1 MPAEMP
7 AAAQNLPLSWKRF
20 DGCRRD
26 CTQLIDAQV
35 VGGGT
40 KTVEEEVLLCK
51 RLRRSQPTVN

>member
-1 MPAEMP
+1 MP

-20 DGCRRD
+20 DGWM
-26 CTQLIDAQV
+26 QLIDAQV